1 MPNLQNKQPLR
12 RPIQLIDNPIVA
24 DAVFEAARPRVSLKR
39 PVTQQFCIFTHPT
52 QLVQNPCLK
61 TRTEMFYIRL
71 RLRHQNNFERH
82 SSPDLFSK
90 GIQINTLSQTGLI
103 QRAFQ

>member
-1 MPNLQNKQPLR
+1 MSNLQNKQPLR

-24 DAVFEAARPRVSLKR
+24 DAIFKAACPRASLKR
-39 PVTQQFCIFTHPT
+39 PVTQQFCVFTHPI

-61 TRTEMFYIRL
+61 IRIETLYIRL
-71 RLRHQNNFERH
+71 RLRHQNNSERH

-90 GIQINTLSQTGLI
+90 GIQINTLSQTDLI